1 LQRIRSVTKNYFFK
15 LHSNYFVTERQ
26 LIDRCLH
33 DDRNAQRI
41 LYERYKNAMFTLAFR
56 ITGNFEV
63 AAEVLQDAFL
73 QIFRHLSSFQG
84 RSTLGAWIKAIVVRT
99 AIGSTRRQHILH
111 FEAVNDQTEQII
123 LDWGDHLDAEYLEKA
138 ILELPEGYRSVFV
151 LAEIEGF
158 SHAEIAEMLQI
169 SEGTSKSQLFHA
181 KKRLRARLTVLNNF

>member
-1 LQRIRSVTKNYFFK
+1 
-15 LHSNYFVTERQ
+15 
-26 LIDRCLH
+26 
-33 DDRNAQRI
+33 
-41 LYERYKNAMFTLAFR
+41 MFTLAFR